1 MKPRRRDMLWS
12 GWGDPGKAVTLPP
25 AVHTLLEQALGV
37 QPADRTP
44 VPIAQVRLP
53 ESGLDPAVATEL
65 AMFVGPPNLHTHHDA
80 RVKHAAGRSTAD
92 LLRLRAG
99 DAADAP
105 DAVVLPGTHNEVL
118 GVLGACAHRRV
129 AVVPFAGGTS
139 VVGGLAARREGFGGL
154 VALDVRR
161 LSGLVALDTESL
173 TATFRAGTL
182 AVEAE
187 ELLGA
192 KGFTLG
198 HFPQSYQY
206 ARLGGFAATRSAG
219 QASAGYGRFDEM
231 VLALTVAT
239 PEGTL
244 DVGRGPASAAGPDLR
259 QLVLGSEGA
268 FGVITEL
275 TLRVRPAPQRSVY
288 QGWRFGSFA
297 EGVTAVRELAQRGPL
312 PTVLRL
318 SDEAET
324 GVDAVLHGRD
334 CGGCLVVAGYDGFP
348 GGTGADALAAA
359 GADALAAAGGARL
372 DDSVGE
378 SWAEGRFEA
387 PYLRDALL
395 GAGAIAETL
404 ETATS
409 WSNLVALKESVTAAL
424 VSSLT
429 GRATPPLVMCHVSHV
444 YPTGASLYFTVVAKA
459 DDDPVAQWAVAKT
472 AATDAIVAGGGTITH
487 HHGVGAEHRPWL
499 EREIGA
505 LGVEILRAV
514 KARLDPAG
522 ILNPGVLVP

>member
-1 MKPRRRDMLWS
+1 MLWS
-12 GWGDPGKAVTLPP
+12 GWGDPGRAVTLPP
-25 AVHTLLEQALGV
+25 AVLTLLEQALGV

-53 ESGLDPAVATEL
+53 DSELDPAVATEL

-92 LLRLRAG
+92 LLRLRSG

-105 DAVVLPGTHNEVL
+105 DAVVLPGTHNEVV
-118 GVLGACAHRRV
+118 GVLGACARRHV

-154 VALDVRR
+154 VTLDVRR
-161 LSGLVALDTESL
+161 LTGLVSLDTESL
-173 TATFRAGTL
+173 TATFRAGPL
-182 AVEAE
+182 AAGAE
-187 ELLGA
+187 GLWGA
-192 KGFTLG
+192 RGSPPG
-198 HFPQSYQY
+198 PAPQPSQS

-244 DVGRGPASAAGPDLR
+244 ELGRGPASAAGPDLR

-275 TLRVRPAPQRSVY
+275 TLRVHPAPQKSVY

-297 EGVTAVRELAQRGPL
+297 EGATALRELAQRGPL

-324 GVDAVLHGRD
+324 GVDAVLHSREA
-334 CGGCLVVAGYDGFP
+334 GGCVVIAGYDGFP

-372 DDSVGE
+372 DDAVGE

-424 VSSLT
+424 VSSL
-429 GRATPPLVMCHVSHV
+429 AAQDTPPLVMCHVSHV

-459 DDDPVAQWAVAKT
+459 ADDPVVQWAAAKT
-472 AATDAIVAGGGTITH
+472 AATEVIVAGGGTITH

-499 EREIGA
+499 EREIGP
-505 LGVEILRAV
+505 LGVEVLRAV
-514 KARLDPAG
+514 RARLDPSG